1 MAIFHSYVSLPE
13 GKYLG
18 NHSLCLAPV
27 FLFGESGGRKAK
39 VPMNCWPWNS
49 QGESLKLSKV
59 LYAFRWICC
68 QYWKWLTYII
78 GLYLPRTKHC
88 QTMWLRDSKIS
99 KSFSHETV
107 KRVLDT
113 IRSSTNVDPH
123 EKTSEHLSLRE
134 RPLDFFWPYW
144 GGVLVI
150 SPRTSSVWFT
160 ETWMSSLAL

>member
-123 EKTSEHLSLRE
+123 EDFWAPQFEGTTFRFFLTILGRCVGHIPTYKLCVVHRN
-134 RPLDFFWPYW
+134 LD
-144 GGVLVI
+144 
-150 SPRTSSVWFT
+150 
-160 ETWMSSLAL
+160 E